1 MTETQERLLN
11 LLNKVDSVCK
21 KHHITYYCEGG
32 TALGAVRNHGFLP
45 WDDDLD
51 ICMKRSEFEKLLA
64 VCDDFREMDLDMVCH
79 ARYPEYH
86 KSTIKVT
93 DLTTSCIYTSHELH
107 GLACGQHIDIFILDP
122 VPSEKDE
129 EFLAYYTVYAEL
141 LSDYYVVNPAIK
153 NYKELYYKYLNMS
166 KEIGRQEVLRQLE
179 EKIFSYP
186 DEEADH
192 YFFRWGD
199 KQFFLDK
206 KLFDGE
212 PVYVQFENGMY
223 PIAPYPAG
231 FLRGEFGESWK
242 IIPERKERQ
251 THNVYVNYGVS
262 SNNVHQDFMRFIEA
276 KKVRKAFQGRKP
288 VWIERLPYED
298 EYKKEEARIKAMVLV
313 EKLLR
318 PLKEKGDYRR
328 LIEQKRFAEARKLFG
343 RYWALQGVFGKT
355 GVLPEIDD
363 QMFYEIL
370 TLQTLTGEY
379 YDAEYILDVLK
390 QQRRLDGQFQALEN
404 LIAKSR
410 ALVTAMDDGRWD
422 DAEQV
427 LSENPQLCG
436 CHIDF
441 LCADVTLKLRNPDFI
456 PDEAVIKQVKE
467 GLKSFSDSGDLM
479 KLYGDLLS
487 RLGEE
492 KEAYTLYQK
501 ASEHTRNGLTLLAL
515 REEHGIDPIAKE
527 YAEA

>member
-1 MTETQERLLN
+1 
-11 LLNKVDSVCK
+11 
-21 KHHITYYCEGG
+21 
-32 TALGAVRNHGFLP
+32 
-45 WDDDLD
+45 
-51 ICMKRSEFEKLLA
+51 
-64 VCDDFREMDLDMVCH
+64 
-79 ARYPEYH
+79 
-86 KSTIKVT
+86 
-93 DLTTSCIYTSHELH
+93 
-107 GLACGQHIDIFILDP
+107 
-122 VPSEKDE
+122 
-129 EFLAYYTVYAEL
+129 
-141 LSDYYVVNPAIK
+141 
-153 NYKELYYKYLNMS
+153 
-166 KEIGRQEVLRQLE
+166 
-179 EKIFSYP
+179 
-186 DEEADH
+186 
-192 YFFRWGD
+192 
-199 KQFFLDK
+199 
-206 KLFDGE
+206 
-212 PVYVQFENGMY
+212 
-223 PIAPYPAG
+223 
-231 FLRGEFGESWK
+231 
-242 IIPERKERQ
+242 
-251 THNVYVNYGVS
+251 
-262 SNNVHQDFMRFIEA
+262 
-276 KKVRKAFQGRKP
+276 
-288 VWIERLPYED
+288 
-298 EYKKEEARIKAMVLV
+298 MVLV

-479 KLYGDLLS
+479 KLYGLS
-487 RLGEE
+487 LI
-492 KEAYTLYQK
+492 
-501 ASEHTRNGLTLLAL
+501 H
-515 REEHGIDPIAKE
+515 I
-527 YAEA
+527 